1 MEVSSTSIKAARATV
16 AAMSQGFVLGFQA
29 YIAAFAADAL
39 VVVVPIPL
47 LESVR

>member
-1 MEVSSTSIKAARATV
+1 VSSTSIKAARATV
-16 AAMSQGFVLGFQA
+16 AAISQGFVLGFQA

-39 VVVVPIPL
+39 AVVVPILL